1 MELKRNLSAAHL
13 SSASSCSDANKRR
26 ATPTPTEDSPLGQLF
41 NDASIHALMRE
52 VNGLEPLT
60 QDGKKFL
67 ISLQRIMD
75 NFHEESANDI
85 YNKARHL
92 WEFERNLVASFRYA
106 ATKEL
111 RDKLVFYSDEKSPA
125 ERMDSMMKDP
135 WLKYILGL
143 ENSDDCVRG
152 FLSIL
157 IAYWNIKDLII
168 KYNLG
173 KFGPE
178 PPPRDVKIDRLRY
191 VIDHIEDFTISLSHK
206 LGTYRPPPTP
216 YTPPKNLKRDK
227 VIYVIEHVKYF
238 RNLKEVVE
246 SKYGSDPDMAAKVFE
261 KISKYQ
267 VEKMDLR
274 NTWMSG
280 KRARIDLVLHSEGS
294 STPAPCGV
302 FIVRGLR
309 E

>member
-1 MELKRNLSAAHL
+1 MELKRNLSATHL
-13 SSASSCSDANKRR
+13 SSASACSEAKRR
-26 ATPTPTEDSPLGQLF
+26 ATPTPTEDSPLAQLF
-41 NDASIHALMRE
+41 NDASIHVLMRE

-106 ATKEL
+106 STKEL

-191 VIDHIEDFTISLSHK
+191 VIDHIEDFTK
-206 LGTYRPPPTP
+206 LRE
-216 YTPPKNLKRDK
+216 L
-227 VIYVIEHVKYF
+227 
-238 RNLKEVVE
+238 LE
-246 SKYGSDPDMAAKVFE
+246 SNYGSDPNVVANLFE
-261 KISKYQ
+261 KIRKYQ
-267 VEKMDLR
+267 LEKNNLAR
-274 NTWMSG
+274 ELISG
-280 KRARIDLVLHSEGS
+280 KQARITLTLLIEGS
-294 STPAPCGV
+294 SPPICGG
-302 FIVRGLR
+302 FAIKILEGNDFL
-309 E
+309 